1 MPHCPCPNCNG
12 CIRDRKTVER
22 HLERSRNIAEE
33 STRNIAAYSHQM
45 HIVDPGDLDLDSGV
59 EDYEES
65 QQSNNQGDQFDAE
78 DTQENLLDQNDRYSQ
93 QNRRIDEI
101 GVYFMLFYVVQIYI
115 FFILN
120 FRMMTFRCKLMS
132 LRVIR
137 LKTMPGM

>member
-1 MPHCPCPNCNG
+1 
-12 CIRDRKTVER
+12 VER
-22 HLERSRNIAEE
+22 HLERSRKIAEE

-45 HIVDPGDLDLDSGV
+45 RVVDPGDLDLDSEM

-65 QQSNNQGDQFDAE
+65 EQSNNQGDQFDAE
-78 DTQENLLDQNDRYSQ
+78 DTQDELLDQYSQ
-93 QNRRIDEI
+93 QNHHIDEI

-115 FFILN
+115 FFILK

-132 LRVIR
+132 LRVIG